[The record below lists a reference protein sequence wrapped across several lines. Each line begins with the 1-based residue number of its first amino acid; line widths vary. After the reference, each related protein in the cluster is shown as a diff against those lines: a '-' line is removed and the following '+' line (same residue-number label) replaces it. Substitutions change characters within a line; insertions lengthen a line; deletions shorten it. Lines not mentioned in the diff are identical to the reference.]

1 MLDHQDAGWR
11 GSTQVGQK
19 SSPTSPMPMQ
29 AQSQWDAGGILTG
42 KSCFEILQKF
52 LQRLMRR
59 NSGCVLD
66 HQEAGW
72 RSSAQVGQAGKAVRC
87 RAGQKLLLSG
97 SAFLLGYPIE

>member
-1 MLDHQDAGWR
+1 M
-11 GSTQVGQK
+11 GSSQVGQRN
-19 SSPTSPMPMQ
+19 SPATLTPLQEPSR
-29 AQSQWDAGGILTG
+29 WDAGGVLTG
-42 KSCFEILQKF
+42 KSCPEILQKF